1 MSTCNHPNISNYYVS
16 FLSDKELWIVMPLME
31 GGTLKNILNQL
42 FIKGIHDE
50 ILLATILK

>member
-1 MSTCNHPNISNYYVS
+1 
-16 FLSDKELWIVMPLME
+16 MPLME